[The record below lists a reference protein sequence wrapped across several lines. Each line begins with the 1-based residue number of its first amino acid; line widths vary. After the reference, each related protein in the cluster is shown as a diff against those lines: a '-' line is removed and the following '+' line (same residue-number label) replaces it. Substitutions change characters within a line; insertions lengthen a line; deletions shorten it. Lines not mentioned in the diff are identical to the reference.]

1 MSVTEHEV
9 RIKFTGDTKSVE
21 ASTKRMAKEAN
32 KLSKQQKVDFGET
45 LKRQKQ
51 TQKLAGP
58 QQQRQ
63 LTGEL
68 KKQNQEY
75 RLTNRLLTQMAAG
88 WQRVAQ
94 AAKNAAKAVG
104 GGGGA
109 GGAGRGR
116 GGGGGG
122 APGFGA
128 GFRAGLGPSPSFSR
142 YGLGHGLA
150 TAGRAGIGLAGGGL
164 AALATAPIA
173 AISSDYQAWM
183 TYQRSLG
190 GLAGLN
196 KGARFGAGYTMGGV
210 DKLSGRMAELG
221 YMPEET
227 VNAARAF
234 GRSTGSSRYTD
245 LGMTAAKVTGMD
257 VGEISSLF
265 GDIRRGAGGFG
276 AEQKSDFQKIL
287 SAGVKAGVD
296 ASTLPEYL
304 EGLSSLTGRAG
315 SAAGGAVSAL
325 PYAQLLAMFQ
335 KSGAAGLKG
344 ARGASVL
351 SALEEGFK
359 SPGGGDE
366 GLAVIMGSLGFGR
379 AGGNTSYYSA
389 KKMMEQG
396 FQGPG
401 GAGNLKNLFGYVDR
415 ITGGG
420 EEANLYMEGLMGG
433 RLTLDQIETV
443 RGAMSSGA
451 SSGDISKMLE
461 SMTASELDVLHSID
475 DNMKEFLSAGARAAH
490 IQKRDIDRG
499 EKYSGSIERMQDVL
513 HNFFDKMSP
522 LIEEVLPHLADG
534 LEFMTTGVTELVT
547 QMRNLVHV
555 LDPDQAVSGEYTWE
569 QQKKAALSAE
579 KLDKNLRSQLEGV
592 DDLNPRQLRRMLNQS
607 LEAAGA
613 HEQAGGDSVVNRL
626 SEFQFWLQDHLGV
639 DDPNETPASRHG
651 RLRGEDLAIAVR
663 ALDELADRMGRGNEV
678 DPARISTE
686 RELIAAMTALGI
698 AIPAGSR
705 ARIDST
711 GGSP

>member
-9 RIKFTGDTKSVE
+9 RVKFTGDTKSVE
-21 ASTKRMAKEAN
+21 AGTKRIAKEAN
-32 KLSKQQKVDFGET
+32 KLSKQQKTDFGET

-94 AAKNAAKAVG
+94 AAKNAAKAVSG
-104 GGGGA
+104 

-116 GGGGGG
+116 GSGGGGP
-122 APGFGA
+122 PGFWA
-128 GFRAGLGPSPSFSR
+128 GVKRGGDFGGPGMSR

-150 TAGRAGIGLAGGGL
+150 TGARAGIGLAGGGL

-173 AISSDYQAWM
+173 AISSDYQAFV

-190 GLAGLN
+190 SLSGLN
-196 KGARFGAGYTMGGV
+196 KGARFGAGYTLGGV
-210 DKLSGRMAELG
+210 DKLTEKMGHFG
-221 YMPEET
+221 YMPEE
-227 VNAARAF
+227 VANAARMF
-234 GRSTGSSRYTD
+234 GRSTGTSKSAGY
-245 LGMTAAKVTGMD
+245 GMVASKALGMD
-257 VGEISSLF
+257 VSEISGMF
-265 GDIRRGAGGFG
+265 GELRRGAGGFG
-276 AEQKSDFQKIL
+276 AEQKSDFQKML
-287 SAGVKAGVD
+287 AAGVKAGVD

-351 SALEEGFK
+351 GSLEEGFK

-379 AGGNTSYYSA
+379 AGGNTSYYQA
-389 KKMMEQG
+389 KKMMQQG
-396 FQGPG
+396 FQGEG
-401 GAGNLKNLFGYVDR
+401 GAGNLKNLFDYVDR

-433 RLTLDQIETV
+433 RLTLDQLETV
-443 RGAMSSGA
+443 RGAFGKGA
-451 SSGDISKMLE
+451 STEDVDKMLA
-461 SMTASELDVLHSID
+461 SMTATELDVLHSID
-475 DNMKEFLSAGARAAH
+475 DNMKEFLSAGSRAAH
-490 IQKRDIDRG
+490 VQKQDIDRG
-499 EKYSGSIERMQDVL
+499 ALTADSIERMQDIL
-513 HNFFDKMSP
+513 HDFFNKVAEP
-522 LIEEVLPHLADG
+522 IAEVLPRIADG
-534 LEFMTTGVTELVT
+534 LEFMTSGMTKLVEVFT
-547 QMRNLVHV
+547 KESTVI
-555 LDPDQAVSGEYTWE
+555 PDAAAAEAAFDKAIKLEKVS
-569 QQKKAALSAE
+569 K
-579 KLDKNLRSQLEGV
+579 QLET
-592 DDLNPRQLRRMLNQS
+592 NPDSVSDTQLREIVAAN
-607 LEAAGA
+607 AGA
-613 HEQAGGDSVVNRL
+613 AAAIRQYGEQESFGASVQEMLEQAAIG
-626 SEFQFWLQDHLGV
+626 LGLTEG
-639 DDPNETPASRHG
+639 NETTADIMG
-651 RLRGEDLAIAVR
+651 RQRSERIDRAAE
-663 ALDELADRMGRGNEV
+663 ALDRLADRLNRGNDV
-678 DPARISTE
+678 DPARINTE
-686 RELIAAMTALGI
+686 RELIAAMQALGI

-705 ARIDST
+705 ALIDST

>member
-9 RIKFTGDTKSVE
+9 RVKFTGDTKSVE

-32 KLSKQQKVDFGET
+32 KLSKQQKTDFGET

-51 TQKLAGP
+51 TQKISGP

-63 LTGEL
+63 LTTEL

-94 AAKNAAKAVG
+94 AAKNAGKAIAG

-109 GGAGRGR
+109 GRGR
-116 GGGGGG
+116 AGGGGGG
-122 APGFGA
+122 GSPGFGA
-128 GFRAGLGPSPSFSR
+128 GFKAGWGPNPSFSR

-150 TAGRAGIGLAGGGL
+150 TGARAGIGLAGGGL

-196 KGARFGAGYTMGGV
+196 KGARFGAGYTMGGMGQLTE
-210 DKLSGRMAELG
+210 KMSHLG
-221 YMPEET
+221 YMPEE
-227 VNAARAF
+227 VSNMARTF
-234 GRSTGSSRYTD
+234 GRSTGSSAYT
-245 LGMTAAKVTGMD
+245 GYGGTAAKVLGMD
-257 VGEISSLF
+257 PSEISNLF
-265 GDIRRGAGGFG
+265 GEMRRGAGGFG
-276 AEQKSDFQKIL
+276 AAQKSDFQKIL
-287 SAGVKAGVD
+287 AAGVKAGVD

-304 EGLSSLTGRAG
+304 EGVQHLTQRAG
-315 SAAGGAVSAL
+315 GAAGGAVSTL
-325 PYAQLLAMFQ
+325 PYAQLLAMFE

-344 ARGASVL
+344 ARGSSVL

-396 FQGPG
+396 FSGPG
-401 GAGNLKNLFGYVDR
+401 GAGNLKNLFDYVDR
-415 ITGGG
+415 VTGGG

-443 RGAMSSGA
+443 RGAMAGGMSG
-451 SSGDISKMLE
+451 GDLSKMLE
-461 SMTASELDVLHSID
+461 EMTASELDVLHSID

-499 EKYSGSIERMQDVL
+499 GEYSKSIETMQDTL
-513 HNFFDKMSP
+513 HQFFDNMAP
-522 LIEEVLPHLADG
+522 LIKDVLPAISDG
-534 LEFMTTGVTELVT
+534 LKFMTEGMTELLNFLRDPAGTSSGGIDAVMDADDARLKAGEAQERLAKLT
-547 QMRNLVHV
+547 EGASVEEQQAAIQGLFEAARASRDASSVDPLTTAGEIGTSFANLFVPEDMEAE
-555 LDPDQAVSGEYTWE
+555 LPSDQAVRVYGERLA
-569 QQKKAALSAE
+569 Q
-579 KLDKNLRSQLEGV
+579 
-592 DDLNPRQLRRMLNQS
+592 
-607 LEAAGA
+607 
-613 HEQAGGDSVVNRL
+613 VV
-626 SEFQFWLQDHLGV
+626 
-639 DDPNETPASRHG
+639 T
-651 RLRGEDLAIAVR
+651 
-663 ALDELADRMGRGNEV
+663 ALDRLADTLGRGDEI
-678 DPARISTE
+678 DPAAIRTE
-686 RELIAAMTALGI
+686 RQVIAAMTALGI
-698 AIPAGSR
+698 TIPAGPR
-705 ARIDST
+705 AELDST